1 MLYIYCS
8 ERDIIKKNL
17 DTVHCVH
24 KKKYLFPSI
33 TALYGK
39 RYFLWTHTLYVCV
52 VKIGAEIVHAC
63 EGDITHDY
71 RHLASPG
78 EWPRL

>member
-24 KKKYLFPSI
+24 KKRIFFQVSQPCIVKDTFC
-33 TALYGK
+33 G
-39 RYFLWTHTLYVCV
+39 HTLHVCV